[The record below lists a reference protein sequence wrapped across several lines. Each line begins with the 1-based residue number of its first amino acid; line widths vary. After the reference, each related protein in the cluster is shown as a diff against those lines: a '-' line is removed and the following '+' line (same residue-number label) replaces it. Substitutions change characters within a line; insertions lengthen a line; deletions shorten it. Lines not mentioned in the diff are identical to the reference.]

1 MGRLQVLLDPPVV
14 MDLCR
19 DRNGHGVSVLAAGKL
34 PRPAVERRQSL
45 ASGVGLQP
53 GTWRYY
59 LPASRRERP
68 LHCSQAAGLYGLAVQ
83 SHAKGKWQHTSPESR
98 HLSSSTLP
106 THRLKPKHTPK
117 RTTPSRK
124 TGALLVHATTGPVS
138 NRLRSPAKEH
148 ITEQRLNACGSHR
161 TPAKVLLPRAICNS
175 CRHTAAP
182 VAPPSKPQHTTKRT
196 HTAGVLQR
204 ICKLTTAWRRQLGRE

>member
-1 MGRLQVLLDPPVV
+1 MTPSSQPQHLPRRGVLVGRLQVLLDPPVV

-19 DRNGHGVSVLAAGKL
+19 DWNGHGVSVLTAGKL

-53 GTWRYY
+53 GTCRYY
-59 LPASRRERP
+59 LPKAASRRERP
-68 LHCSQAAGLYGLAVQ
+68 RHCSQAAGLYGVAVQ
-83 SHAKGKWQHTSPESR
+83 SHAKGKRQHTSPESR

-124 TGALLVHATTGPVS
+124 IGALPLHATTGPVS

-148 ITEQRLNACGSHR
+148 ITKQRLNAGGSHR
-161 TPAKVLLPRAICNS
+161 TPAKV
-175 CRHTAAP
+175 
-182 VAPPSKPQHTTKRT
+182 
-196 HTAGVLQR
+196 
-204 ICKLTTAWRRQLGRE
+204 

>member
-161 TPAKVLLPRAICNS
+161 TPARFCCQELSAIHADTLLHQWHLRQSLSTPR
-175 CRHTAAP
+175 REHTLLVYFRGFA
-182 VAPPSKPQHTTKRT
+182 S
-196 HTAGVLQR
+196 
-204 ICKLTTAWRRQLGRE
+204 

>member
-1 MGRLQVLLDPPVV
+1 MGTECPYLLLENCPGRLWKGDKASRQGWAFSQVPGDIFPKQPHAGSAPFTALRLRVCTGWQFKAMRKGSGSTHLL
-14 MDLCR
+14 R
-19 DRNGHGVSVLAAGKL
+19 AG
-34 PRPAVERRQSL
+34 
-45 ASGVGLQP
+45 
-53 GTWRYY
+53 TF
-59 LPASRRERP
+59 LPAHFP
-68 LHCSQAAGLYGLAVQ
+68 PTGWSQN
-83 SHAKGKWQHTSPESR
+83 
-98 HLSSSTLP
+98 
-106 THRLKPKHTPK
+106 THPS
-117 RTTPSRK
+117 TTPSRK

-196 HTAGVLQR
+196 HTSGVLQR